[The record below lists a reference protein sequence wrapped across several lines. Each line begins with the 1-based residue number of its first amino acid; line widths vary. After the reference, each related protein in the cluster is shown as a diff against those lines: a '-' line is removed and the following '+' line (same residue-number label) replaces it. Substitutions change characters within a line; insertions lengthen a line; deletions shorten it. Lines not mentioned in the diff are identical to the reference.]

1 MAVERTFSII
11 KPDATRRNLTGKI
24 NARFEEKGL
33 RIVAQKR
40 IQMTRTQAEAFYGVH
55 KERPFFDG
63 LCKFMTSGPVVVQV
77 LEGEGAIA
85 KNREIMGATN
95 PANAAAGTIRKEF
108 ATSIDKNTV
117 HGSDSLENAKN
128 EVAYFFRE
136 TEIHSYEYQGKK

>member
-1 MAVERTFSII
+1 MAIERTLSII

-24 NARFEEKGL
+24 NAKFEEAGL

-40 IQMTRTQAEAFYGVH
+40 LQLSEAQAGEFYAVH
-55 KERPFFDG
+55 RERPFYND
-63 LCKFMTSGPVVVQV
+63 LVAFMASGPVVVQV
-77 LEGEGAIA
+77 LEGENAVQ
-85 KNREIMGATN
+85 KNRDIMGATN
-95 PANAAAGTIRKEF
+95 PANAAPGTIRKEF

-117 HGSDSLENAKN
+117 HGSDSLENAKI